1 MIKPLLEITTTPAK
15 YEYEISRAKL
25 QISQQHPTVDR
36 SVRRASLNMRTQ
48 AGRVEMNSVARRSD
62 MGFKGVVD
70 RANYEADKGRQAV
83 FEATGNYAEFG
94 NQIANIAH
102 GGNIPDALYSQSM
115 QHSKGDLVLVPVS
128 PIDIH
133 YIPASLAMDFT
144 PGEINSNWN
153 IGKARLDFVPGSFN
167 INFTQYSS
175 IKIEYLGGPLYV
187 PPSADPNFEATA

>member
-1 MIKPLLEITTTPAK
+1 MIKPLLEITTTPAR

-25 QISQQHPTVDR
+25 QINQQHPTVER
-36 SVRRASLNMRTQ
+36 SVKRASLNIRTQ

-70 RANYEADKGRQAV
+70 RANYEADQGRQLV
-83 FEATGNYAEFG
+83 SEATGNYAEFG
-94 NQIANIAH
+94 NQLANIAH
-102 GGNIPDALYSQSM
+102 GGNSPDALYSQSM

-128 PIDIH
+128 PIDIQ
-133 YIPASLAMDFT
+133 YMPASLAMDFT
-144 PGEINSNWN
+144 PGEINTNWN

-175 IKIEYLGGPLYV
+175 IKIEYLGGPVYV
-187 PPSADPNFEATA
+187 PRSADPNFEATA

>member
-1 MIKPLLEITTTPAK
+1 MIKPLLEITTTPAR

-25 QISQQHPTVDR
+25 QINQQHPTVER
-36 SVRRASLNMRTQ
+36 SVRRASLNIRTQ

-70 RANYEADKGRQAV
+70 RANYEADQGRQLV
-83 FEATGNYAEFG
+83 SEATGNYAEFG
-94 NQIANIAH
+94 NQLANIAH

-128 PIDIH
+128 PIDIQ
-133 YIPASLAMDFT
+133 YMPASLAMDFT
-144 PGEINSNWN
+144 PGEINTNWN

-175 IKIEYLGGPLYV
+175 IKIEYLGGPVYV
-187 PPSADPNFEATA
+187 PRSADPNFEATA

>member
-1 MIKPLLEITTTPAK
+1 MIKPLLEITTTPAR

-25 QISQQHPTVDR
+25 QINQQHPTVER
-36 SVRRASLNMRTQ
+36 SVRRASLNIRTQ
-48 AGRVEMNSVARRSD
+48 AGRVEMNSIARRSD

-70 RANYEADKGRQAV
+70 RANYEADQGRQLV
-83 FEATGNYAEFG
+83 SEATGNYAEFG
-94 NQIANIAH
+94 NQLANIAH

-128 PIDIH
+128 PIDIQ
-133 YIPASLAMDFT
+133 YMPASLAMDFT
-144 PGEINSNWN
+144 PGEINTNWN

-175 IKIEYLGGPLYV
+175 IKIEYLGGPVYV
-187 PPSADPNFEATA
+187 PRSADPNFEATA